1 MIAVFKV
8 DSRLSVQLNLA
19 HVGLARNVKTAST
32 PFIQVIIHEGSPEG
46 IRVSMEER
54 ICEMK
59 EMSVKYG
66 VKGRGSDM

>member
-1 MIAVFKV
+1 MIAVFNV

-19 HVGLARNVKTAST
+19 HVARNFKKPVYT
-32 PFIQVIIHEGSPEG
+32 PFIQVNSHEGSPEG

-59 EMSVKYG
+59 EMSVKYIWS
-66 VKGRGSDM
+66 KR

>member
-1 MIAVFKV
+1 MSKHSAKHQH
-8 DSRLSVQLNLA
+8 DQLVN
-19 HVGLARNVKTAST
+19 TT
-32 PFIQVIIHEGSPEG
+32 PFIQVNSHEGSPEG

>member
-1 MIAVFKV
+1 M

-19 HVGLARNVKTAST
+19 HIARNFKKPVPLIRVK
-32 PFIQVIIHEGSPEG
+32 IHEGSQEG

-66 VKGRGSDM
+66 VKGRGSNV

>member
-1 MIAVFKV
+1 MIAVFNV

-19 HVGLARNVKTAST
+19 HVARNFKEAST
-32 PFIQVIIHEGSPEG
+32 PFIQVNIHEGSPKG